1 MLDILAIIAPI
12 YIAILIGYSM
22 TRAGI
27 FAKADMR
34 VFGRFVI
41 NLALPALL
49 FRTLSQRQLGEI
61 LNVSYLLAYFL
72 GSWAMVGLGYL
83 WCRRAAGLNPA
94 TSAFYA
100 MGMSCSNSGYVGYPI
115 LLLTL
120 APVAGVSLALN
131 MTVENLLLI
140 PFLLCMAESRQGGAG
155 QWRALGKSLMRM
167 AYNPLIIGL
176 LAGLAVSILGLKLP
190 GPVVRTV
197 DMLATACSALSLFVI
212 GGTLVGLPMRGHG
225 SRIAP
230 IVAGKL
236 VLHPLLVFVAI
247 TTVPMLGL
255 GEIEP
260 SLRMAAVL
268 MAAMPM
274 MGIYATLGQVY
285 GQEDFSAVTLLVTT
299 VVSFFT
305 LSGLLLALGRY
316 WSLA

>member
-131 MTVENLLLI
+131 MTVEN
-140 PFLLCMAESRQGGAG
+140 
-155 QWRALGKSLMRM
+155 
-167 AYNPLIIGL
+167 PL
-176 LAGLAVSILGLKLP
+176 
-190 GPVVRTV
+190 
-197 DMLATACSALSLFVI
+197 
-212 GGTLVGLPMRGHG
+212 
-225 SRIAP
+225 
-230 IVAGKL
+230 
-236 VLHPLLVFVAI
+236 LHPLPALHGREQARRRRAMACI
-247 TTVPMLGL
+247 GKIADADGL
-255 GEIEP
+255 
-260 SLRMAAVL
+260 
-268 MAAMPM
+268 
-274 MGIYATLGQVY
+274 
-285 GQEDFSAVTLLVTT
+285 
-299 VVSFFT
+299 
-305 LSGLLLALGRY
+305 
-316 WSLA
+316 